1 MTKLFIATVVI
12 LSALLQIAVFPRQV
26 IGLSLNLLL
35 ISLVAFIFL
44 ADFYQLIWLSLVGG
58 LILDLNTG
66 LDFGLNMIFYV
77 TLVIVIKLIIKKT
90 DITAK
95 LAYVLII
102 TAVASFF
109 YNLVIIST
117 TYKDLA
123 NANFLNLSLVIIS
136 ETVLNMFLAG
146 LYYIAFSNVLD
157 RITNISKHKRIKI

>member
-12 LSALLQIAVFPRQV
+12 LSALLQIAVFPRQI

-44 ADFYQLIWLSLVGG
+44 ADFYQLLWLSLVGG

-102 TAVASFF
+102 TAIASFF

-146 LYYIAFSNVLD
+146 LSYIVFSNVLD